1 MNTVMSSRLP
11 GRPKG
16 RSIGLVGVAL
26 AGLVLSG
33 CAAVGVHPG
42 SAAVVGDESL
52 SMRKIDRTTQRY
64 CRAYEPQLSQANQRV
79 PMRVLRQFI
88 AASLSQ
94 RLLGEQLAEEYDVQ
108 PTSQYA
114 QQVTKVSQQ
123 FAAADPDLRNAVV
136 DVEGGVPYLQ
146 TVQVAIGEKLL
157 NEAGTP
163 ATSTKAALQRG
174 QVATQDWLKD
184 HSISLDPVFGVD
196 VDGGQFK
203 AASDSTSYPVSPMA
217 SQGAAASGQ
226 PDPAYLAA
234 LPASAV
240 CG

>member
-1 MNTVMSSRLP
+1 VSEASRLP
-11 GRPKG
+11 GRSVA
-16 RSIGLVGVAL
+16 RSGGLVGLAL
-26 AGLVLSG
+26 TGLVLSG
-33 CAAVGVHPG
+33 CGASTGLHPG

-52 SMRKIDRTTQRY
+52 SMSKIDDTTERY
-64 CRAYEPQLSQANQRV
+64 CEAYTPQITQANQRV
-79 PMRVLRQFI
+79 PMRLLRQFV

-94 RLLGEQLAEEYDVQ
+94 RLLGEQLAAQYDVQ

-114 QQVTKVSQQ
+114 QQVTKVSQP
-123 FAAADPDLRNAVV
+123 FASAAPELRDAVV
-136 DVEGGVPYLQ
+136 DVEGGNPYLQ

-157 NEAGTP
+157 TEAGQSAP
-163 ATSTKAALQRG
+163 STKAALQRG
-174 QVATQDWLKD
+174 QVATEDWLKT
-184 HSISLDPVFGVD
+184 HSISVDPVFGLA

-203 AASDSTSYPVSPMA
+203 ASPDSTSYPLSTLA
-217 SQGAAASGQ
+217 SQGAVTSGQ